1 MDRSALRRSSKAT
14 IQHPGAGTVVSVFA
28 AQNRQPVQPWWTRG
42 ADETR
47 VEQSARTT
55 STSTGTL
62 ARVQYEYDCAT
73 STTSSTVVVLRS
85 TSEYLKV
92 LRVVLKYSYY

>member
-62 ARVQYEYDCAT
+62 EYST
-73 STTSSTVVVLRS
+73 STTVLLSSTVVVLRS